1 MEYIGMDQISWKLP
15 FLAAFWISTSV
26 CSGKDMES
34 YGGFEIL
41 DIRWNG
47 WFITMLMEVPAV
59 FRREQNHNLVLKT
72 AAVETLWTHLDYMCV
87 CVCSCDMIRVRMSMC
102 WTCMCMSC
110 CPLGSTECPQYVMFI
125 MDYRPSW
132 ALSMTVIVRLMNI
145 HVLFV
150 HFMHWLQ
157 YSQLIDQ
164 LQCNTLTAEPW
175 ITIKKSACMYMTHRQ
190 IEYYREGPRR
200 AIVHD

>member
-1 MEYIGMDQISWKLP
+1 MEYIGMDQILWKLP

-34 YGGFEIL
+34 YGGFEIMY
-41 DIRWNG
+41 IRWNG
-47 WFITMLMEVPAV
+47 WFITMLTEVPAV

-125 MDYRPSW
+125 MDYCPSW

-164 LQCNTLTAEPW
+164 CNTLTAQPW
-175 ITIKKSACMYMTHRQ
+175 ITIKKSTCMFMSLKMTV
-190 IEYYREGPRR
+190 IERAHEGQ
-200 AIVHD
+200 